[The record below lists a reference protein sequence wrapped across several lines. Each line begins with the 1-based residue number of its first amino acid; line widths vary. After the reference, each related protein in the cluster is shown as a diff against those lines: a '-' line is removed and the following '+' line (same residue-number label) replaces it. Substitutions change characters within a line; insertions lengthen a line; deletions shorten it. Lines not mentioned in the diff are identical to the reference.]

1 MPPQFGIKRE
11 RTAFVFTPE
20 MAYVMGGEDGPAFK
34 KFMMLACRAFNIIR
48 KHANTF
54 INLFTLM
61 VPAGMPELSSRED
74 INYLRDMLA
83 LDLTEDGDADA
94 RFEKEVKSSLKSK
107 FRRFDNT
114 VHIIKHNM

>member
-1 MPPQFGIKRE
+1 
-11 RTAFVFTPE
+11 
-20 MAYVMGGEDGPAFK
+20 MGGEDGPAFK
-34 KFMMLACRAFNIIR
+34 KFMDLACRAFNIIR

-74 INYLRDMLA
+74 INYLRDMLCSEMDPKEA
-83 LDLTEDGDADA
+83 A
-94 RFEKEVKSSLKSK
+94 EKFKEEIYSTLNSK

-114 VHIIKHNM
+114 IHIFKHA